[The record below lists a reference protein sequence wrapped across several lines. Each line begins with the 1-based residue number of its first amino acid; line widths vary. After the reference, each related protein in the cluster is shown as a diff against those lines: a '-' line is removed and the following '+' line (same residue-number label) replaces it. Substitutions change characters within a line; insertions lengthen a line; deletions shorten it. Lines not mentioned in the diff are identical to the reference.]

1 MVKFFALALLFSSA
15 ALAAG
20 PTTRPTTRPS
30 SDSDVDWLLGQS
42 KKPTITK
49 HSDPPASQP
58 SPFAP
63 AKDPDVR
70 DGTVTLSNG
79 EKIHGHLSHTREKP
93 VRVWIESQK
102 EYRDIPFKLITSFS
116 ANATNEYDEKEWHF
130 KESGSDIK
138 EFTGKSYPVR
148 EMTYTLTLV
157 NGQTV
162 AGGVVEPI
170 YLERREGPYTFSLL
184 KRDKG
189 NVGQTLKQL
198 VYVTRIEFD
207 DAKPASGNPK
217 SESPDKSETTVKS
230 ETRNPKSEPNPNSK

>member
-1 MVKFFALALLFSSA
+1 MLRFLVISLLLSVA
-15 ALAAG
+15 AFAAG
-20 PTTRPTTRPS
+20 PSTRPTTRPS
-30 SDSDVDWLLGQS
+30 SDSDVDWLLGQAKRPTGS
-42 KKPTITK
+42 KQPDT
-49 HSDPPASQP
+49 PASQP

-70 DGTVTLSNG
+70 DGTVSLSNG

-102 EYRDIPFKLITSFS
+102 EYRDIPFKLIARFTAVATS
-116 ANATNEYDEKEWHF
+116 EYDEKEWHF

-148 EMTYTLTLV
+148 EMSYTLTLV

-162 AGGVVEPI
+162 TGGVVEPI
-170 YLERREGPYTFSLL
+170 YLERKEGPYTFSLL

-198 VYVTRIEFD
+198 VYVVRIDFD
-207 DAKPASGNPK
+207 DAKPTK
-217 SESPDKSETTVKS
+217 
-230 ETRNPKSEPNPNSK
+230 

>member
-42 KKPTITK
+42 KKPTAAK

-162 AGGVVEPI
+162 TGGVVEPI

-189 NVGQTLKQL
+189 NVGHTLKQL

-207 DAKPASGNPK
+207 DAKPTAIGNQK
-217 SESPDKSETTVKS
+217 SESPDKSET
-230 ETRNPKSEPNPNSK
+230 RNPKSESSPSPK